1 MEKHLGNPVN
11 QFRLIRRFQQ
21 NWDNIKSLIES
32 IFERLTVKHITE
44 LIDDYQILKEDF
56 DEDRL

>member
-1 MEKHLGNPVN
+1 MN
-11 QFRLIRRFQQ
+11 QFRLIRRFQK

-44 LIDDYQILKEDF
+44 LIDDYQILKEDL
-56 DEDRL
+56 DEERL